1 MMDFNLI
8 LLLVGLGLLNLVAVF
23 VLLGCFAGL
32 KKELKC
38 TAIAFVLLL
47 LALLVFGNSS
57 TLLDA
62 NGSLLKSF
70 IKGIPASAVS
80 IWDCVLA
87 LVQNAVPGGAEIFA
101 EGTKSYAFL
110 YSVVGGVARGALLI
124 IGTFAMFIISMI
136 TLGIYRL
143 VTRIKACKKARL
155 RAAEGYKEPEPEV
168 EGANE
173 NVLVTQG
180 QAGEAEGTMITAN
193 KEPVVRKKSQH
204 RVWAGALAGLRA
216 IIVIFFLFAPVS
228 GITSVL
234 DSISPETEKVI
245 NEALGGNQQNTAA
258 GDTILDIAIDF
269 KDAYYDSALGKFVE
283 GSQFFFGESFS
294 TKLFDGAFKIDT
306 DYNSIKVREEAIVI
320 IEAVNKLEGNT
331 KLDALTEVQVANVLD
346 ALKDSKLIVEAM
358 PVAIEVAYYY
368 PLNYNGSIKFM
379 GTNASLK
386 DFLFA
391 SNQQAAF
398 LQLRQLDWDKNIEVL
413 LDVVAEAYRLGFLEE
428 DFNVLTMDPEVL
440 RSTLAELAKSDA
452 VNSILNIAIQVAL
465 KHEAVTNI
473 VGPLPAANLSNF
485 NWGQEY
491 ETIVGIY
498 EDFQQF
504 GVTSLQGLDAKAL
517 IEDILNDEAK
527 LETVVSLV
535 EKVTELQLVNEVAY
549 EAAIGYVSNIQLIK
563 DSGADIVAQVKKLAD
578 LDWSKDINT
587 YVEAVK
593 LALPLIEIE
602 EGLKIKADY
611 LNLDAAVLETVMDTL
626 LSTESFTEVLPI
638 ATNIALSLPAVQ
650 KMLGNQEVVINTAN
664 VNWNK
669 DFTSLVNIYRTF
681 QELDIETLEQLTK
694 DPLGLV
700 KDIFAEKGKVESVN
714 SLLAQLADLTLF
726 TEIAA
731 PVGNAAVGKIINDK
745 APKFGGL
752 LDLTALSEEEWK
764 NDFES
769 LVAIAQNVYEIC
781 GFNFKTS
788 QIDFVELSGPAGQET
803 LELLFGL
810 NLLGGN
816 QNKTD
821 LVAAALVQFKVLDQE
836 TVDELDFS
844 NVVWLSEEEYSEV
857 NVFKQLFALVARISK
872 LEGVDLAN
880 LKFDYNE
887 ILSRDDSYEL
897 IVDVLDVVVESELV
911 LELLPSVLDKY
922 VVPLVKNFEDED
934 GTLKDI
940 ITGLESEVLIAE
952 IQKLV
957 DVAKAVVEL
966 NVLEVSKSGIQAL
979 DLANTEAM
987 KTAINGIFDS
997 KLLEGYESRVV
1008 RILLKVTKLF
1018 PNLEKGIFD
1027 EVDFDREQAL
1037 LIQVIE
1043 DLEVILQD
1051 ENFLTFDENGKI
1063 KLDPLYFTKDAQL
1076 DALLSALKTLFG
1088 EYQGVTVSE
1097 GSALVEILLP
1107 QVFGKFVTPV
1117 MPKQIEGLMDIL
1129 NIENQHSRTLAED
1142 VRKVIYIAETLI
1154 DVKVQ
1159 SYLEQKDYNFAGA
1172 ADAIQTV
1179 LSTVFD
1185 LGMIQGQEAE
1195 VIAWALNYVQQ
1206 TAKLD
1211 VAEFTAKDFAGV
1223 DWDLEVE
1230 AINEL
1235 IADLIKFTN
1244 NNKISSVKSLT
1255 NFFKEKGFL
1264 KDEFFT
1270 THNYNVLFELIE
1282 DVFALQTVEQILPFG
1297 LEYALNIAKE
1307 KQIDVTF
1314 LGDNMTGELLV
1325 EDVKSI
1331 VEALKIA
1338 VYDVEILEY
1347 KKANWTGE
1355 LPAVEQLVE
1364 ILDIIMNLNVL
1375 DGKYNQ
1381 LLSFAVNKF
1390 LPANN
1395 FIKASDFSFDTQYNF
1410 LEDWAIIKEVL
1421 PVVYDLIHANNITK
1435 IEEVKAFVTEK
1446 WFANTDLVK
1455 DYNLLLAA
1463 DLLDLL
1469 SETQLVQQALV
1480 GVIKNVIKSEAL
1492 TKIGNF
1498 ASLQDLTKPE
1508 LVSDIHT
1515 LTDVVRQAID
1525 ANVLQYYE
1533 LHDLDPINYE
1543 AFAGILETVGKLNVI
1558 NKCGAKILP
1567 EVVNYV
1573 LGKNDKLNIDYEFT
1587 QADFAVIDWATET
1600 ELLGDV
1606 LVKVGALAESLNLD
1620 SLSDILLFINNKDFT
1635 NTIVVTEEN
1644 INKVIEIADIAVDS
1658 KIIQAVA
1665 VAGVDFALDFAKTK
1679 GFDVT
1684 FLKGRLTGEELIS
1697 DLNVIVEIA
1706 QNAVDFGAIE
1716 FLNTKNIE
1724 DINVDYVVEI
1734 VALLEQLNILTC
1746 AQPEWAAF
1754 VVGKVAPL
1762 LKLDINPLVSDY
1774 NYIDFAAENEL
1785 LQEVV
1790 KLAGELLDNVNIHSI
1805 EEIKAYIS
1813 NKDFL
1818 NINTYNDRVID
1829 NVQSLLLVA
1838 AESDLLGVHLV
1849 DLVEY
1854 AAKVGGNIAKLD
1866 LSFVNNVFT
1875 RSEIQAD
1882 LVTLVDIIDLVE
1894 EFGIV
1899 DLIFTG
1905 DVVINLDPAI
1915 EAVALLEELNLL
1927 NKTNDYIAELVFNMI
1942 LPKLGLNKV
1951 HVADF
1956 KAINFAAEN
1965 AVLVS
1970 ALEEVKVLC
1979 EAEGFDTVSEVIRF
1993 VKNREFLYID
2003 KYEQVYSD
2011 EAILSVERLVEI
2023 ITTSELVKLELVPL
2037 FNMAISKVP
2046 AQFDVQF
2053 LKDSVTADELA
2064 NDLNVLVDI
2073 AKLAVDF
2080 GAVEYIFTKDIA
2092 EINVNYVAEAV
2103 ALFEELNILTNNNK
2117 EIAAF
2122 AFNFVYEKLGINQN
2136 KRAAKVQAADFENI
2150 NFASENAKLQEVIAL
2165 IGEIKTDLQLN
2176 SLSDVMNFVNNKEY
2190 ANFEEFTAL
2199 TYTHAEELIGVLVDT
2214 ELAQYALPT
2223 VFDFALDKVAAKGLD
2238 FSYLSG
2244 QFTGAELAN
2253 DVKVLVSE
2261 AVRWV
2266 RNNGIITAIKNKEI
2280 QANYVD
2286 ELAITV
2292 RALKD
2297 VNIVNK
2303 EQAKLVTFITN
2314 ALYKNVFKYSES
2326 IDESYF
2332 ANVDWTAEIDAVADV
2347 LVELGDIVE
2356 TFGVKHNL
2364 LSLEGL
2370 KGFAQ
2375 IAKDT
2380 TIYDQEFVANV
2391 ADVLKAITKSDALL
2405 VEAQFGLEYG
2415 IAFAS
2420 MKGIDATAIEVTNEE
2435 LAADLVELSD
2445 VLVKVVD
2452 ANVLGFALAGEAL
2465 NQDKFAGLV
2474 EAVQAVLDL
2483 NIVQDIRTELLNF
2496 AFGKVGL
2503 VVEEDKL
2510 EAINW
2515 NEEIDVIGELLYA
2528 ANDALNTLEV
2538 YTLSD
2543 IKGINVKEYLTINY
2557 QTNDIL
2563 EAVAGLLEVAIES
2576 QLVETVLF
2584 PVSEKFLAAE
2594 NLAGLG
2600 DLHNIYANFDEVA
2613 EDVEKVIAIIE
2624 AVVDLNVCSFVVE
2637 GSDIPYA
2644 NTAAVEKILTNAF
2657 ALNYLNNDGR
2667 LNQLISKFVK
2677 INTESIDFSQINLE
2691 ADADKLVEAYK
2702 ELLPILTDDKFFAK
2716 NKEDFKKVVINL
2728 KYWAKP
2734 LFTNALKDALVN
2746 VLDTTLVEE
2755 TNGAI
2760 FLFTIPLLKKAA
2772 PDYYDA
2778 IDPESLTAEQL
2789 SEDFNEIIDLVE
2801 LILSSNVSDLLAGK
2815 FFTAEGE
2822 EIVVAVIETLL
2833 NLNLLEGK
2841 FDDIVNVTA
2850 DRFDAKRI
2858 GSYYFD
2864 KSAYNLT
2871 DVQYEQDLETII
2883 DIIGVAFDVL
2893 EDECLTTL
2901 KEVKGFFSNKR
2912 NVKGLLADQSQ
2923 FAKLEEIAQLV
2934 LDLTIVKYNALP
2946 VYTEALQPVVAKV
2959 IGAEL
2964 ADLAAVYDS
2973 SEELV
2978 AELEVILEA
2987 ASLVEDFGAFE
2998 IIEGAEINYDQAAL
3012 VKEILNKVASLEYL
3026 EANKQNLLEFVDS
3039 KVSQDLSQIDLT
3051 SMDLQNDF
3059 AILGEIY
3066 EQLIPVLVS
3075 KYNPFTTLNSIK
3087 KPELVKSDLYALI
3100 YDYQT
3105 IYPSVVVLASDI
3117 SIAPQ
3122 LVKFAVSKAKL
3133 SGKVAEYVD
3142 VLAIADMSDAE
3153 IREDLVVFADILTH
3167 AINLDVLAKVL
3178 YKEDIAITDN
3188 TTISALAA
3196 SAFELNMVDNN
3207 FVELLE
3213 KVLTEIVKIDLTNVD
3228 LAAID
3233 AEAEQALVVELV
3245 NKLVVVLNAVGVD
3258 TLSEVKPY
3266 ISETLTAVKA
3276 DVSEAKELLKEKSY
3290 RKAVKALVETFI
3302 SEGSQV
3308 GAELCLEVFDQL
3320 CESQLLVKLALPV
3333 YEQKVAGKL
3342 GAELADLGYYSEAH
3356 FEADLVVINNIVHNV
3371 YNSKLYEA
3379 LTIKELPGE
3388 ECVPYLEEI
3397 IADVCQLYIVD
3408 VQVEKLDIVLEKVF
3422 GDHID
3427 LNAINFSIIDLRE
3440 DAEEFAALAQYGYTL
3455 LVEILNNGL
3464 NRNLVFNTVAY
3475 NAVVNAYEGAIE
3487 TTLVQAIAPQVI
3499 KATASLAAE
3508 KLGGTVASVINA
3520 LDIEGIY
3527 DTRLLQD
3534 LPVYAE
3540 ILRGLEEV
3548 DAYSY
3553 LLNKEDIAITNADAI
3568 AKLAE
3573 NAFSLVIVDHNFE
3586 ELLTKVLERILGVD
3600 LSAVNMN
3607 AIDYEAEQAIL
3618 VELVRNGV
3626 VAAND
3631 LGVDQLSEVKPYLR
3645 NTLSAVKADVKEAI
3659 ELIKAKQIKPAV
3671 KALVNT
3677 AMDEIRKLN
3686 GQVCLNIV
3694 DLVAESELV
3703 AKLILPV
3710 YEQKVYT
3717 RLDGILAVIGDV
3729 SNYNETLLVE
3739 DLDLL
3744 AEIAHD
3750 MYDSKLY
3757 KAISVR
3763 ELPGEEAIPYLENIL
3778 RNAASLNIVDVKKA
3792 DVLVVAQAVLDKV
3805 GLTSYIRKL
3814 DADFDLAK
3822 YDASSINFKA
3832 DADIY
3837 ASMAQYLYVAAEGLL
3852 ESGFNASFF
3861 GNTEAINA
3869 LVEVYTISI
3878 DTTLVRT
3885 FASKALNAVSK
3896 LAAKFKSTVNE
3907 NDVEVL
3913 YNISDFLFGA
3923 IELGVFSNNGID
3935 FTDAATIQMMKECVF
3950 DSVTLPGKVQSL
3962 INKVCNRAYAYGVV
3976 PFDWNQVSLTHE
3988 AKVYYNLAKQ
3998 AVRFVKANA
4007 ASIKA
4012 LDLSILA
4019 DAKVQA
4025 DLTAMANKASES
4037 SIVQQLFFPFVE
4049 GTFKALTLSYT
4060 DGEMTYD
4067 ATINDVLTY
4076 SLPNFWKVI
4085 NAVYDLTGFKVS
4097 GISLA
4102 NILANLDAVS
4112 EIVEVFGTD
4121 IMLKDNAAKIL
4132 ATAIGVLTS
4141 HDLTAEQIAK
4151 LEAIDFTNEVQYSN
4165 KFFEI
4170 LADTYA
4176 AHPFTIGVDM
4186 FKDKD
4191 VILGVADALEAIL
4204 PSETVKVLARTG
4216 LEIVNNRLA
4225 SKLLPEASAL
4235 AASRLD
4241 DATFTD
4247 EQVIADLYILVDV
4260 LRNAANSGILENRT
4274 DFAQWNFAAIKAIV
4288 NDLFDTNL
4296 ANGYEAEFSEA
4307 CIVRVP
4313 VISGYYDSS
4322 MVIADWE
4329 AEIITILN
4337 AIESLVNDG
4346 VTDMNNLSVDNLSGA
4361 TVEYICDSVILSDIL
4376 VDTVNDKL
4384 EALGVADYYV
4394 ATQAKLNAVVD
4405 WDAEL
4410 AAIKDLNNLLD
4421 SLNNGTY
4428 VLADVVAK
4436 YENIK
4441 ANTVLVNEVL
4451 TSSAEYMVPK
4461 MPVVKDYYNSSMV
4474 IADWAVELDAIVNA
4488 IKKLDSMGLDAMSDP
4503 IENLTGEAVLIALSS
4518 EILKAAFV
4526 EEFNANLVSL
4536 GLGTYYTV
4544 TETEVEAIQTAE
4556 QWDKEL
4562 DTIQSLQALL
4572 EKINN
4577 ATVTPAD
4584 LFAVKA
4590 EAEQTQIAKDIFESV
4605 LAANGIVI

>member
-62 NGSLLKSF
+62 NGSLLKGI

-80 IWDCVLA
+80 VWDCVLA

-124 IGTFAMFIISMI
+124 IGTFGMFIISMI
-136 TLGIYRL
+136 GIGIYRL
-143 VTRIKACKKARL
+143 VTRIMASKKARL
-155 RAAEGYKEPEPEV
+155 RAAEGYTEPEPEV

-173 NVLVTQG
+173 NVLVAQG
-180 QAGEAEGTMITAN
+180 EAGEPEGTMITAN
-193 KEPVVRKKSQH
+193 KEPVVKKKSQH

-245 NEALGGNQQNTAA
+245 NEALSGNQQSTAA
-258 GDTILDIAIDF
+258 GDTVLDIAIDF

-294 TKLFDGAFKIDT
+294 TKLFDSAFTIDAE
-306 DYNSIKVREEAIVI
+306 YNSIKVREEAIVI
-320 IEAVNKLEGNT
+320 IEAVNALEGNT
-331 KLDALTEVQVANVLD
+331 KLDALTEAQFANALD

-368 PLNYNGSIKFM
+368 PINQNGSIKLM

-413 LDVVAEAYRLGFLEE
+413 LDTVAEAYKLGFLEE

-440 RSTLAELAKSDA
+440 RDTLAELAKSDA

-465 KHEAVTNI
+465 NHEAVTNI
-473 VGPLPAANLSNF
+473 VGPLPHANLSNF
-485 NWGQEY
+485 DWGQEY

-504 GVTSLQGLDAKAL
+504 GITSFEGLNAKAL

-527 LETVVSLV
+527 LNTVVSLV

-549 EAAIGYVSNIQLIK
+549 EAAIGYVSNIKLIK
-563 DSGADIVAQVKKLAD
+563 DSGADMVAAVKKLAD
-578 LDWSKDINT
+578 LDWSKDINL

-593 LALPLIEIE
+593 LALPLIKIE
-602 EGLKIKADY
+602 EGLNIKVDY
-611 LNLDAAVLETVMDTL
+611 LNLDAAVLETVVDTL
-626 LSTESFTEVLPI
+626 LSTDSFTEVLPI

-650 KMLGNQEVVINTAN
+650 KVLGNQEVVINTAN

-681 QELDIETLEQLTK
+681 QDLDIKTLEQLTK
-694 DPLGLV
+694 DPLGLA
-700 KDIFAEKGKVESVN
+700 KDIFAEKAKVETVN

-726 TEIAA
+726 TEIGA
-731 PVGNAAVGKIINDK
+731 PVGNAVVGKIINDK
-745 APKFGGL
+745 VPNFNGL
-752 LDLTALSEEEWK
+752 LDLTALSKEEWK

-769 LVAIAQNVYEIC
+769 LIAVAQNVYEIC
-781 GFNFKTS
+781 EFNFKPS

-803 LELLFGL
+803 LELVFGL
-810 NLLGGN
+810 NLLGDN
-816 QNKTD
+816 NNKTD
-821 LVAAALVQFKVLDQE
+821 LVAAALVQFKVLDE
-836 TVDELDFS
+836 KVVDELDFS
-844 NVVWLSEEEYSEV
+844 NVVWVSDEGYSEV

-872 LEGVDLAN
+872 LEGVDLGN

-897 IVDVLDVVVESELV
+897 IVDVLDVLVESELV

-922 VVPLVKNFEDED
+922 VVPLVKDFEDED

-966 NVLEVSKSGIQAL
+966 NVLDVSKSGIQAL
-979 DLANTEAM
+979 DFANTEAM
-987 KTAINGIFDS
+987 KTIINGIFDS
-997 KLLEGYESRVV
+997 KLLEGYEARVV

-1018 PNLEKGIFD
+1018 PNLEKGIFA

-1051 ENFLTFDENGKI
+1051 EEFLTFDENGKI

-1088 EYQGVTVSE
+1088 EYQGVTISE

-1107 QVFGKFVTPV
+1107 QAFGKFVTPV
-1117 MPKQIEGLMDIL
+1117 IPEGFKGLMEIL
-1129 NIENQHSRTLAED
+1129 NIENQHPRTLAED
-1142 VRKVIYIAETLI
+1142 VRKVVYIAETLI

-1172 ADAIQTV
+1172 AEAIQTV

-1185 LGMIQGQEAE
+1185 LGMMQGQEAE

-1211 VAEFTAKDFAGV
+1211 VAEFTAKDFANV

-1255 NFFKEKGFL
+1255 NFIKEKGFL
-1264 KDEFFT
+1264 KDEFFS

-1297 LEYALNIAKE
+1297 LEYALNLAKE
-1307 KQIDVTF
+1307 KEIDVTF

-1338 VYDVEILEY
+1338 VYDVDIIEY
-1347 KKANWTGE
+1347 KKTNWNGE
-1355 LPAVEQLVE
+1355 LPAVEYVVE
-1364 ILDIIMNLNVL
+1364 ILDIIMNLNLL

-1395 FIKASDFSFDTQYNF
+1395 FIKASDFSFDTQYIF

-1435 IEEVKAFVTEK
+1435 IEEVKAFITEK
-1446 WFANTDLVK
+1446 WYANTDLVK

-1480 GVIKNVIKSEAL
+1480 GVIKNAIKSEAL

-1515 LTDVVRQAID
+1515 LTSVVRQAVN

-1533 LHDLDPINYE
+1533 LHDLEPINYE
-1543 AFAGILETVGKLNVI
+1543 AFAGILETVGTLNVL
-1558 NKCGAKILP
+1558 NKCGSKILP

-1573 LGKNDKLNIDYEFT
+1573 LGKNDKLNINYKFT
-1587 QADFAVIDWATET
+1587 QADFAVIDWTTET
-1600 ELLGDV
+1600 ELLGEV
-1606 LVKVGALAESLNLD
+1606 LVKTGALAESLNLD
-1620 SLSDILLFINNKDFT
+1620 SLSDILLFINNKDYT

-1644 INKVIEIADIAVDS
+1644 INKVLEIVDVAVDS

-1665 VAGVDFALDFAKTK
+1665 VAGADFALDFAKTK

-1684 FLKGRLTGEELIS
+1684 FLKGKLTGEQLVS
-1697 DLNVIVEIA
+1697 DLNVIVQIA

-1716 FLNTKNIE
+1716 YLTTKNIE

-1762 LKLDINPLVSDY
+1762 LKLDINPLVADY
-1774 NYIDFAAENEL
+1774 NYIDYAAENEL

-1790 KLAGELLDNVNIHSI
+1790 RLAGELLDNVNIHSV

-1838 AESDLLGVHLV
+1838 SESDLLGVHLV

-1854 AAKVGGNIAKLD
+1854 AANLGGKAAKLD

-1875 RSEIQAD
+1875 RTEIQAD
-1882 LVTLVDIIDLVE
+1882 LVTLVELIDHLE

-1905 DVVINLDPAI
+1905 DVELNFDPVI

-1942 LPKLGLNKV
+1942 LPKLNLEKV
-1951 HVADF
+1951 HVDDF
-1956 KAINFAAEN
+1956 KDINFATEN
-1965 AVLVS
+1965 ATLVS
-1970 ALEEVKVLC
+1970 ALEEIKVLC
-1979 EAEGFDTVSEVIRF
+1979 EVEGFDTVSDVIRF
-1993 VKNREFLYID
+1993 VKNRAFLYID
-2003 KYEQVYSD
+2003 KYEQVYSN

-2023 ITTSELVKLELVPL
+2023 ISTSELVKLELVPL

-2064 NDLNVLVDI
+2064 SDLNVLVDI
-2073 AKLAVDF
+2073 AKLAIDF
-2080 GAVEYIFTKDIA
+2080 GALEYIFTKDIA
-2092 EINVNYVAEAV
+2092 EVNVNPAVEAV
-2103 ALFEELNILTNNNK
+2103 ALLEELNILTNNNK
-2117 EIAAF
+2117 EITAF
-2122 AFNFVYEKLGINQN
+2122 AFNFVYDKLGINQN
-2136 KRAAKVQAADFENI
+2136 KRAAKVQAAEFENI
-2150 NFASENAKLQEVIAL
+2150 NFANENAALQEAIAL
-2165 IGEIKTDLQLN
+2165 IREIKTDLQLN
-2176 SLSDVMNFVNNKEY
+2176 SLSDIMSFVNNKEY
-2190 ANFEEFTAL
+2190 VNFEEFSAL

-2238 FSYLSG
+2238 FTYLSG

-2266 RNNGIITAIKNKEI
+2266 RNNGIVAAIKNKEI

-2286 ELAITV
+2286 ELALTV

-2303 EQAKLVTFITN
+2303 EQAKLVSFITN
-2314 ALYKNVFKYSES
+2314 TLYKNVFKYTES

-2332 ANVDWTAEIDAVADV
+2332 ANVDWTGEIDAVADV

-2380 TIYDQEFVANV
+2380 TIYDQELVANV
-2391 ADVLKAITKSDALL
+2391 ADVLEAITKSEALL
-2405 VEAQFGLEYG
+2405 VEAQFGIEYG

-2420 MKGIDATAIEVTNEE
+2420 MKGIDATAIEVTDEE
-2435 LAADLVELSD
+2435 IAEDLVTLSD

-2465 NQDKFAGLV
+2465 NQDKFDGLV
-2474 EAVQAVLDL
+2474 EAVKDVLDL
-2483 NIVQDIRTELLNF
+2483 NIVQDIRTELLDF

-2510 EAINW
+2510 DAINW
-2515 NEEIDVIGELLYA
+2515 TEEIEVIGDLLYA
-2528 ANDALNTLEV
+2528 ANDALNALEV
-2538 YTLSD
+2538 YTLAD
-2543 IKGINVKEYLTINY
+2543 IKGINVKEYLTVNY
-2557 QTNDIL
+2557 NTNDIL
-2563 EAVAGLLEVAIES
+2563 ESVAGLLEVAVES

-2584 PVSEKFLAAE
+2584 PVSEKFLASDK
-2594 NLAGLG
+2594 LAGLA

-2613 EDVEKVIAIIE
+2613 YDVEKVIAIIE
-2624 AVVDLNVCSFVVE
+2624 AVIDLNVCSFVVE
-2637 GSDIPYA
+2637 GSDIPYE
-2644 NTAAVEKILTNAF
+2644 NTAAVEKILTNAL

-2667 LNQLISKFVK
+2667 LNELVTKFVK
-2677 INTESIDFSQINLE
+2677 INTDSIDFSQIDLE

-2702 ELLPILTDDKFFAK
+2702 DLLPILTDEKFFVK
-2716 NKEDFKKVVINL
+2716 NKEDLKKVVINL
-2728 KYWAKP
+2728 KYWSKP

-2755 TNGAI
+2755 SNGAI
-2760 FLFTIPLLKKAA
+2760 FLFAIPLLKKAA
-2772 PDYYDA
+2772 PDYYEA

-2789 SEDFNEIIDLVE
+2789 SEDFNELVDLVE

-2815 FFTAEGE
+2815 VFTAEGE
-2822 EIVVAVIETLL
+2822 EIVVAAIETLL

-2850 DRFDAKRI
+2850 DRFDTKRV

-2864 KSAYNLT
+2864 KEAYNLT

-2978 AELEVILEA
+2978 AELEVILEV
-2987 ASLVEDFGAFE
+2987 ASLVEDFGTFE

-3026 EANKQNLLEFVDS
+3026 EANKQNLLEFVDT
-3039 KVSQDLSQIDLT
+3039 KVSQDLSQFDLT
-3051 SMDLQNDF
+3051 SMDVQNDF

-3075 KYNPFTTLNSIK
+3075 KYNSFTTLASFK

-3153 IREDLVVFADILTH
+3153 IREDLVVVADILTH

-3178 YKEDIAITDN
+3178 YKEDIAVTDN

-3213 KVLTEIVKIDLTNVD
+3213 KVLTEIVKIDLTNVN
-3228 LAAID
+3228 LGAID
-3233 AEAEQALVVELV
+3233 AEAEQALIVELV
-3245 NKLVVVLNAVGVD
+3245 ADLVVVLNELGIEK
-3258 TLSEVKPY
+3258 LSQVKPY
-3266 ISETLTAVKA
+3266 VTETV
-3276 DVSEAKELLKEKSY
+3276 
-3290 RKAVKALVETFI
+3290 ALVKEDVQQAKDFMNNKDYANALVALLETI
-3302 SEGSQV
+3302 N
-3308 GAELCLEVFDQL
+3308 AENVKVPGDIKLAVFDHI
-3320 CESQLLVKLALPV
+3320 CDSQLVVKLA
-3333 YEQKVAGKL
+3333 
-3342 GAELADLGYYSEAH
+3342 
-3356 FEADLVVINNIVHNV
+3356 I
-3371 YNSKLYEA
+3371 
-3379 LTIKELPGE
+3379 
-3388 ECVPYLEEI
+3388 
-3397 IADVCQLYIVD
+3397 
-3408 VQVEKLDIVLEKVF
+3408 
-3422 GDHID
+3422 
-3427 LNAINFSIIDLRE
+3427 
-3440 DAEEFAALAQYGYTL
+3440 
-3455 LVEILNNGL
+3455 
-3464 NRNLVFNTVAY
+3464 
-3475 NAVVNAYEGAIE
+3475 
-3487 TTLVQAIAPQVI
+3487 
-3499 KATASLAAE
+3499 
-3508 KLGGTVASVINA
+3508 
-3520 LDIEGIY
+3520 
-3527 DTRLLQD
+3527 
-3534 LPVYAE
+3534 
-3540 ILRGLEEV
+3540 
-3548 DAYSY
+3548 
-3553 LLNKEDIAITNADAI
+3553 
-3568 AKLAE
+3568 
-3573 NAFSLVIVDHNFE
+3573 
-3586 ELLTKVLERILGVD
+3586 
-3600 LSAVNMN
+3600 
-3607 AIDYEAEQAIL
+3607 
-3618 VELVRNGV
+3618 
-3626 VAAND
+3626 
-3631 LGVDQLSEVKPYLR
+3631 
-3645 NTLSAVKADVKEAI
+3645 
-3659 ELIKAKQIKPAV
+3659 
-3671 KALVNT
+3671 
-3677 AMDEIRKLN
+3677 
-3686 GQVCLNIV
+3686 
-3694 DLVAESELV
+3694 
-3703 AKLILPV
+3703 PV
-3710 YEQKVYT
+3710 YEQKVYSH
-3717 RLDGILAVIGDV
+3717 LDGVLAILGDL
-3729 SNYNETLLVE
+3729 SNYNE
-3739 DLDLL
+3739 DLL
-3744 AEIAHD
+3744 AEDLGLFNAIVHD
-3750 MYDSKLY
+3750 SYESTLDQV
-3757 KAISVR
+3757 AATGQ
-3763 ELPGEEAIPYLENIL
+3763 LPDEACIPYLENIL
-3778 RNAASLNIVDVKKA
+3778 RNVAKLNLIDVKVA
-3792 DVLVVAQAVLDKV
+3792 DVLEVAQVILDQT
-3805 GLTSYIRKL
+3805 GLASSL
-3814 DADFDLAK
+3814 AQFCPEFDLANI
-3822 YDASSINFKA
+3822 DASSISFKA
-3832 DADIY
+3832 DAEIY
-3837 ASMAQYLYVAAEGLL
+3837 ASMAQYIYTALDGLYEAKFDAP
-3852 ESGFNASFF
+3852 FF
-3861 GNTEAINA
+3861 GNTAAVNA
-3869 LVEVYTISI
+3869 LVEIYTISL
-3878 DTTLVRT
+3878 DTTLVNVIAPEVHKIVT
-3885 FASKALNAVSK
+3885 K
-3896 LAAKFKSTVNE
+3896 LGSQLGMPVNE
-3907 NDVEVL
+3907 NVREVL
-3913 YNISDFLFGA
+3913 ENVADFLFGA
-3923 IELGVFSNNGID
+3923 IELGVFSNDGID
-3935 FTDAATIQMMKECVF
+3935 LTDAATIEMMKQSVF
-3950 DSVTLPGKVQSL
+3950 NTVELPDVIEEL
-3962 INKVCNRAYAYGVV
+3962 VNKVCRRTYAYGVV
-3976 PFDWNQVSLTHE
+3976 PFDWNKVSVAHELQVYM
-3988 AKVYYNLAKQ
+3988 ALANQIMSFAQNNGQ
-3998 AVRFVKANA
+3998 ALAT
-4007 ASIKA
+4007 
-4012 LDLSILA
+4012 DLSILTNPS
-4019 DAKVQA
+4019 VQA
-4025 DLTAMANKASES
+4025 DLTQMAYKVAES
-4037 SIVQQLFFPFVE
+4037 SFVQQLFFPFVE

-4067 ATINDVLTY
+4067 ATLDDVLAY
-4076 SLPNFWKVI
+4076 SLPNFFRVV
-4085 NAVYDLTGFKVS
+4085 NAAYELTGFNPAAITVD
-4097 GISLA
+4097 
-4102 NILANLDAVS
+4102 NILANLDAVA

-4121 IMLKDNAAKIL
+4121 IMLKDNVAKIII
-4132 ATAIGVLTS
+4132 TALGALTTY
-4141 HDLTAEQIAK
+4141 DLTAEQAAK
-4151 LEAIDFTNEVQYSN
+4151 LQAIDFANEVQYSN

-4176 AHPFTIGVDM
+4176 AHPFTLGVDM
-4186 FKDKD
+4186 LKDKD

-4204 PSETVKVLARTG
+4204 PSETVKVLARTA
-4216 LEIVNNRLA
+4216 LDIVNEKIA
-4225 SKLLPEASAL
+4225 SSILPEASSL

-4247 EQVIADLYILVDV
+4247 ELIVADLYILVDV
-4260 LRNAANSGILENRT
+4260 LRNAANSGILENTT
-4274 DFAQWNFAAIKAIV
+4274 DFASWNFAAIKAIV
-4288 NDLFDTNL
+4288 ADLFATNL
-4296 ANGYEAEFSEA
+4296 ANGYEEEFSKA
-4307 CIVRVP
+4307 CIVKVP
-4313 VISGYYDSS
+4313 VVNGYYDPS

-4329 AEIITILN
+4329 VEIITILN

-4361 TVEYICDSVILSDIL
+4361 TVQYICDSVILSDIL
-4376 VDTVNDKL
+4376 VDTVNEKL
-4384 EALGVADYYV
+4384 EALGVAEYYV
-4394 ATQAKLNAVVD
+4394 ATLAKLEAVAD

-4421 SLNNGTY
+4421 SLNDGTY

-4441 ANTVLVNEVL
+4441 ANTVLVNDVL

-4461 MPVVKDYYNSSMV
+4461 MPIVKDYYESTMV
-4474 IADWAVELDAIVNA
+4474 IADWSVELDAIVNA
-4488 IKKLDSMGLDAMSDP
+4488 IKTLDSMGLDVMESP
-4503 IENLTGEAVLIALSS
+4503 IENLTGDAVLAAVSS

-4556 QWDKEL
+4556 QWNKEL
-4562 DTIQSLQALL
+4562 DTIQSLEALV

-4584 LFAVKA
+4584 LLAVKA
-4590 EAEQTQIAKDIFESV
+4590 EAEQTVIAKDIFESV

>member
-8 LLLVGLGLLNLVAVF
+8 LLLVGSGLLNLVAVF

-70 IKGIPASAVS
+70 IKGIPDSAVS
-80 IWDCVLA
+80 IWDCVLV

-173 NVLVTQG
+173 NVLVAQG

-368 PLNYNGSIKFM
+368 PLNQNGSIKFM
-379 GTNASLK
+379 GTNESLK

-413 LDVVAEAYRLGFLEE
+413 LDVVAEAYKLGFLEE

-491 ETIVGIY
+491 ETIVSIY

-504 GVTSLQGLDAKAL
+504 GITSLEGLDAKAL

-650 KMLGNQEVVINTAN
+650 KILGNQEVVINTAN

-781 GFNFKTS
+781 GFNFKPS

-844 NVVWLSEEEYSEV
+844 NVVWLSEDEYSEV

-872 LEGVDLAN
+872 LEGVDLGN

-979 DLANTEAM
+979 DLANTDAM

-997 KLLEGYESRVV
+997 KLLEGYEARVV

-1018 PNLEKGIFD
+1018 PNLEKGIFA

-1088 EYQGVTVSE
+1088 EYQGVTLSE

-1107 QVFGKFVTPV
+1107 QAFEKFVTPV
-1117 MPKQIEGLMDIL
+1117 IPEGFKGLMEIL
-1129 NIENQHSRTLAED
+1129 NIENQHPRTLAED
-1142 VRKVIYIAETLI
+1142 VRKVVYIAETLI

-1172 ADAIQTV
+1172 AEAIQTV
-1179 LSTVFD
+1179 ISTVFD
-1185 LGMIQGQEAE
+1185 LGMIKGQEGK

-1255 NFFKEKGFL
+1255 NFIKEKGFL

-1355 LPAVEQLVE
+1355 LPAVEQVVE

-1421 PVVYDLIHANNITK
+1421 PVVYDLVHANNLTK

-1455 DYNLLLAA
+1455 DYNLLYAA

-1480 GVIKNVIKSEAL
+1480 GVIKNAVKSEAL

-1558 NKCGAKILP
+1558 NKCGAKVLP

-1600 ELLGDV
+1600 ELLGEV
-1606 LVKVGALAESLNLD
+1606 LVKAGALAESLNLD
-1620 SLSDILLFINNKDFT
+1620 SLSDILLFINNKDFL
-1635 NTIVVTEEN
+1635 NEIVVTEEN
-1644 INKVIEIADIAVDS
+1644 VNKVLEIVDIAVDS

-1697 DLNVIVEIA
+1697 DLNVIVQIA

-1762 LKLDINPLVSDY
+1762 LKLDVNPLVSDY
-1774 NYIDFAAENEL
+1774 NYIDYAAENEL

-1838 AESDLLGVHLV
+1838 AESNLLGVHLV

-1875 RSEIQAD
+1875 RTEIQED
-1882 LVTLVDIIDLVE
+1882 LVKLVEIIDAVE
-1894 EFGIV
+1894 AFGVV

-1905 DVVINLDPAI
+1905 DVEINLDPVI
-1915 EAVALLEELNLL
+1915 EIVASLEELNLL

-1942 LPKLGLNKV
+1942 LPKLGLAKV
-1951 HVADF
+1951 HVDDF
-1956 KAINFAAEN
+1956 KAINFAEEN
-1965 AVLVS
+1965 ALLIDV
-1970 ALEEVKVLC
+1970 LEEVKVLL
-1979 EAEGFDTVSEVIRF
+1979 EVEGLVNVSDVLTF
-1993 VKNREFLYID
+1993 VKNKDFFNKD
-2003 KYEQVYSD
+2003 TYEQVYSAEALD
-2011 EAILSVERLVEI
+2011 SIERIVDIVVTSELVKLELVPLFEMAISKVPSQFDVQFLKDGVTTDDLVHDIPALVDIAKLAVDAGALEYVFTKDLALDNVDALIEAVALFENVNILTKHNKELAEFVFNMILPKLGLAKVSASDFDSINFAAENEALVDVLEQVKVLLEVEELDTLSEVLGFVKYKKFLYADTYEKVYSQEAIEAVEAIVEVAI
-2023 ITTSELVKLELVPL
+2023 TSELVKLELVPL

-2046 AQFDVQF
+2046 SQFDVQF

-2064 NDLNVLVDI
+2064 SDLNVLVDI
-2073 AKLAVDF
+2073 VKLAVDA
-2080 GAVEYIFTKDIA
+2080 GALEYFFTKDIA
-2092 EINVNYVAEAV
+2092 EINVNPVIEAV
-2103 ALFEELNILTNNNK
+2103 ALLEELNILTNNNK
-2117 EIAAF
+2117 ELAAF
-2122 AFNFVYEKLGINQN
+2122 VFNFAYGKLGINQN
-2136 KRAAKVQAADFENI
+2136 KRAASVQASEFENI
-2150 NFASENAKLQEVIAL
+2150 NFASENAKLQEAIAL

-2266 RNNGIITAIKNKEI
+2266 RNNDVISAIKNKEI

-2332 ANVDWTAEIDAVADV
+2332 ANVDWANEFDAVADV

-2391 ADVLKAITKSDALL
+2391 ADVLKAMTKSDALL
-2405 VEAQFGLEYG
+2405 AEAQFGVEYA

-2420 MKGIDATAIEVTNEE
+2420 MKGIDVTAIDVTNDE
-2435 LAADLVELSD
+2435 LAADLVVLSD

-2452 ANVLGFALAGEAL
+2452 ANVLGFAIAGEAL
-2465 NQDKFAGLV
+2465 NQDNFAGLV

-2515 NEEIDVIGELLYA
+2515 NEEIDVIGDLLYA
-2528 ANDALNTLEV
+2528 VNDALNTLEV
-2538 YTLSD
+2538 YTLAD

-2557 QTNDIL
+2557 QTNEIL
-2563 EAVAGLLEVAIES
+2563 ESVAGLLEVAIES
-2576 QLVETVLF
+2576 QLVEAVLF
-2584 PVSEKFLAAE
+2584 PASEKFLAAE
-2594 NLAGLG
+2594 NLAGLA

-2637 GSDIPYA
+2637 GSDIPYENA
-2644 NTAAVEKILTNAF
+2644 AAVEKILTNAF

-2667 LNQLISKFVK
+2667 LNEIISKFVK
-2677 INTESIDFSQINLE
+2677 INTESIDFSQIDLE

-2716 NKEDFKKVVINL
+2716 NKEEFKQVVINL

-2746 VLDTTLVEE
+2746 VLDTTLVQE

-2789 SEDFNEIIDLVE
+2789 SEDFNSLVDLVE
-2801 LILSSNVSDLLAGK
+2801 LFLSSNVSDLLAGK
-2815 FFTAEGE
+2815 VFTAEGE
-2822 EIVVAVIETLL
+2822 EIVVSALETII
-2833 NLNLLEGK
+2833 NLNLLEDK
-2841 FDDIVNVTA
+2841 FDEIANVTA

-2864 KSAYNLT
+2864 KAAYNLT
-2871 DVQYEQDLETII
+2871 DILYKQDLETII
-2883 DIIGVAFDVL
+2883 DIIAIAFDVL

-2901 KEVKGFFSNKR
+2901 DEAKGFFKNKA
-2912 NVKGLLADQSQ
+2912 NIKGLLADQSQ

-2946 VYTEALQPVVAKV
+2946 VYTEALQSVVAKV

-2998 IIEGAEINYDQAAL
+2998 IIDGAEINYDQAAL

-3026 EANKQNLLEFVDS
+3026 EANKQNLLEFVDN
-3039 KVSQDLSQIDLT
+3039 KVPQDLSQIDLT

-3075 KYNPFTTLNSIK
+3075 KYNPFTTLDSIK

-3122 LVKFAVSKAKL
+3122 LVKFAVSQAKL

-3153 IREDLVVFADILTH
+3153 IREDLVVVADILTH

-3178 YKEDIAITDN
+3178 YKEDLAITDN

-3228 LAAID
+3228 LGAID
-3233 AEAEQALVVELV
+3233 AEAEQALIVDLV
-3245 NKLVVVLNAVGVD
+3245 ADLVVVLNELGVEK
-3258 TLSEVKPY
+3258 LSQVKPY
-3266 ISETLTAVKA
+3266 VTDTVALVKE
-3276 DVSEAKELLKEKSY
+3276 DVQEAKDFMNNKDY
-3290 RKAVKALVETFI
+3290 AHALVALLETI
-3302 SEGSQV
+3302 K
-3308 GAELCLEVFDQL
+3308 AEDGKVSKDAKLAVFDHI

-3333 YEQKVAGKL
+3333 YEQKV
-3342 GAELADLGYYSEAH
+3342 YSH
-3356 FEADLVVINNIVHNV
+3356 
-3371 YNSKLYEA
+3371 
-3379 LTIKELPGE
+3379 
-3388 ECVPYLEEI
+3388 
-3397 IADVCQLYIVD
+3397 
-3408 VQVEKLDIVLEKVF
+3408 LD
-3422 GDHID
+3422 
-3427 LNAINFSIIDLRE
+3427 
-3440 DAEEFAALAQYGYTL
+3440 
-3455 LVEILNNGL
+3455 
-3464 NRNLVFNTVAY
+3464 
-3475 NAVVNAYEGAIE
+3475 
-3487 TTLVQAIAPQVI
+3487 
-3499 KATASLAAE
+3499 
-3508 KLGGTVASVINA
+3508 
-3520 LDIEGIY
+3520 
-3527 DTRLLQD
+3527 
-3534 LPVYAE
+3534 
-3540 ILRGLEEV
+3540 
-3548 DAYSY
+3548 
-3553 LLNKEDIAITNADAI
+3553 
-3568 AKLAE
+3568 
-3573 NAFSLVIVDHNFE
+3573 
-3586 ELLTKVLERILGVD
+3586 
-3600 LSAVNMN
+3600 
-3607 AIDYEAEQAIL
+3607 
-3618 VELVRNGV
+3618 GV
-3626 VAAND
+3626 VAILGD
-3631 LGVDQLSEVKPYLR
+3631 L
-3645 NTLSAVKADVKEAI
+3645 
-3659 ELIKAKQIKPAV
+3659 
-3671 KALVNT
+3671 
-3677 AMDEIRKLN
+3677 
-3686 GQVCLNIV
+3686 
-3694 DLVAESELV
+3694 
-3703 AKLILPV
+3703 
-3710 YEQKVYT
+3710 
-3717 RLDGILAVIGDV
+3717 
-3729 SNYNETLLVE
+3729 SNYNEA
-3739 DLDLL
+3739 LL
-3744 AEIAHD
+3744 AEDLGLFNAIVHD
-3750 MYDSKLY
+3750 MSESSLDQVAATGQLPDDSC
-3757 KAISVR
+3757 
-3763 ELPGEEAIPYLENIL
+3763 IPYLENIL
-3778 RNAASLNIVDVKKA
+3778 RNVAKLNLVDVKVA
-3792 DVLVVAQAVLDKV
+3792 DVLEVAQVILDQT
-3805 GLTSYIRKL
+3805 GLTANL
-3814 DADFDLAK
+3814 AQLCPEFDLANIN
-3822 YDASSINFKA
+3822 ASSISFKA
-3832 DADIY
+3832 DAEIY
-3837 ASMAQYLYVAAEGLL
+3837 ASMAQYLYVALDGLY
-3852 ESGFNASFF
+3852 EAKFDAPFF
-3861 GNTEAINA
+3861 GNTAAVSA
-3869 LVEVYTISI
+3869 LVEIYTISL
-3878 DTTLVRT
+3878 DTTLVNVIAPEVHKIVT
-3885 FASKALNAVSK
+3885 AFGSQLGMP
-3896 LAAKFKSTVNE
+3896 VNE
-3907 NDVEVL
+3907 NVREVL
-3913 YNISDFLFGA
+3913 ENVADFLFGA
-3923 IELGVFSNNGID
+3923 IELGVFSNDGID
-3935 FTDAATIQMMKECVF
+3935 LTDAATIEIMKQSVF
-3950 DSVTLPGKVQSL
+3950 NTVKLPAV
-3962 INKVCNRAYAYGVV
+3962 IEEVVNKVCRRAYAYDVV
-3976 PFDWNQVSLTHE
+3976 PFDWNQVSIAHE
-3988 AKVYYNLAKQ
+3988 LQVYMALANQ
-3998 AVRFVKANA
+3998 VMNFVQNNGQVLAT
-4007 ASIKA
+4007 
-4012 LDLSILA
+4012 DLSILTNPS
-4019 DAKVQA
+4019 VQA
-4025 DLTAMANKASES
+4025 DLTQMAYKVSKS
-4037 SIVQQLFFPFVE
+4037 SFVQQLFFPFVE

-4060 DGEMTYD
+4060 DGEMTYN
-4067 ATINDVLTY
+4067 ATLDDVLAY
-4076 SLPNFWKVI
+4076 SLPNFFRVV
-4085 NAVYDLTGFKVS
+4085 NAAYELTEFNPAAITVE
-4097 GISLA
+4097 
-4102 NILANLDAVS
+4102 NILANLDAVA
-4112 EIVEVFGTD
+4112 EIVEVFSTD
-4121 IMLKDNAAKIL
+4121 IMLKDNVAKIL
-4132 ATAIGVLTS
+4132 TTVLGALTTY
-4141 HDLTAEQIAK
+4141 DLTAEQAAK
-4151 LEAIDFTNEVQYSN
+4151 LQAIDFANEVQYSN
-4165 KFFEI
+4165 QFFEI

-4176 AHPFTIGVDM
+4176 AHPFTLGVDM
-4186 FKDKD
+4186 LKDKE
-4191 VILGVADALEAIL
+4191 VILGVADALEAVL
-4204 PSETVKVLARTG
+4204 PSETVKVLART
-4216 LEIVNNRLA
+4216 LLDIVNEKIA
-4225 SKLLPEASAL
+4225 SSILPEASTL

-4247 EQVIADLYILVDV
+4247 ELIVADLYILVDV
-4260 LRNAANSGILENRT
+4260 LRNAANSGILENTT

-4288 NDLFDTNL
+4288 ADLFATNL
-4296 ANGYEAEFSEA
+4296 ANGYEEEFSKA
-4307 CIVRVP
+4307 CIVKVP
-4313 VISGYYDSS
+4313 VVNGYYDPS

-4329 AEIITILN
+4329 VEIITILN

-4376 VDTVNDKL
+4376 VDTVNEKL
-4384 EALGVADYYV
+4384 EALGVAEYYV
-4394 ATQAKLNAVVD
+4394 ATQAKLNAVAD

-4441 ANTVLVNEVL
+4441 ANTVLVNDIL

-4461 MPVVKDYYNSSMV
+4461 MPIVKDYYDSSMV
-4474 IADWAVELDAIVNA
+4474 IADWSAELDAIVNA
-4488 IKKLDSMGLDAMSDP
+4488 IKTLDSMGLDVMESP
-4503 IENLTGEAVLIALSS
+4503 IENLTGEAVLAAVSS

-4544 TETEVEAIQTAE
+4544 TETEVEAIQTAA

-4562 DTIQSLQALL
+4562 DTIQSLQAVV

-4584 LFAVKA
+4584 LLAVKA
-4590 EAEQTQIAKDIFESV
+4590 EADQTQIAKDIFASV
-4605 LAANGIVI
+4605 LTANGIVI

>member
-8 LLLVGLGLLNLVAVF
+8 LLLVGSGLLNLVAVF

-62 NGSLLKSF
+62 NGWLLKSF
-70 IKGIPASAVS
+70 IKGIPDSAVS
-80 IWDCVLA
+80 IWDCVLV

-368 PLNYNGSIKFM
+368 PLNQNGSIKFM
-379 GTNASLK
+379 GTNESLK

-413 LDVVAEAYRLGFLEE
+413 LDVVAEAYKLGFLEE

-491 ETIVGIY
+491 ETIVSIY

-504 GVTSLQGLDAKAL
+504 GITSLEGLDAKAL

-549 EAAIGYVSNIQLIK
+549 EAAIGYVSNIQLVK

-638 ATNIALSLPAVQ
+638 ATNVALSLPAVQ
-650 KMLGNQEVVINTAN
+650 KILGKQEVVINTAN

-872 LEGVDLAN
+872 LEGVDLGN

-997 KLLEGYESRVV
+997 KLLEGYEARVV

-1018 PNLEKGIFD
+1018 PNLEKGIFA

-1107 QVFGKFVTPV
+1107 QAFGKFVTPV
-1117 MPKQIEGLMDIL
+1117 IPEGFKGLMEIL
-1129 NIENQHSRTLAED
+1129 NIENQHPRTLAED

-1172 ADAIQTV
+1172 AEAIQTV

-1255 NFFKEKGFL
+1255 NFIKEKGFL

-1355 LPAVEQLVE
+1355 LPAVEQVVE

-1480 GVIKNVIKSEAL
+1480 GVIKNAVKSEAL

-1600 ELLGDV
+1600 ELLGEV

-1762 LKLDINPLVSDY
+1762 LKLDVNPLVSDY
-1774 NYIDFAAENEL
+1774 NYIDYAAENEL

-1875 RSEIQAD
+1875 RSEIQED
-1882 LVTLVDIIDLVE
+1882 LVTLVDIIDAVE

-1905 DVVINLDPAI
+1905 DVVINLDPVI

-1951 HVADF
+1951 HVDDF

-1970 ALEEVKVLC
+1970 ALEEVKVLL
-1979 EAEGFDTVSEVIRF
+1979 EAEGLEKVSDVVSFAKNKDFVSKEKYAEVYNDEAIASVERLVEIATTSELVKLELVPLFNMAISKVPSQFNVKFLKDSVTTDELVSDANVLVDIAKLAVEFGALDLIFTGDAEFNLDAAIEAVPLLEQLNIATKNNKEIAELVFNMILPALKLEKVSAADFENINFAAENAVLVNALEEVKVLCEVEGFDKVSEIIRF

-2011 EAILSVERLVEI
+2011 EAILSVERLVEVA
-2023 ITTSELVKLELVPL
+2023 TTSELVKLELVPL
-2037 FNMAISKVP
+2037 FNKAISLVP

-2150 NFASENAKLQEVIAL
+2150 NFASENAKLQEAIAL
-2165 IGEIKTDLQLN
+2165 IGEIKTELQLN

-2332 ANVDWTAEIDAVADV
+2332 ANVDWANEFDAVADV

-2356 TFGVKHNL
+2356 TFGVEHNL

-2405 VEAQFGLEYG
+2405 AEAQFGLEYA

-2515 NEEIDVIGELLYA
+2515 NEEIDVIGDLLYA

-2538 YTLSD
+2538 YTLAD

-2613 EDVEKVIAIIE
+2613 EDVEKVLAIIE

-2822 EIVVAVIETLL
+2822 EVVVAAIETLL

-2841 FDDIVNVTA
+2841 FDDIANVTA
-2850 DRFDAKRI
+2850 DRFDTKRI

-2864 KSAYNLT
+2864 KAAYNLT

-2946 VYTEALQPVVAKV
+2946 VYTEAFQPVVAKV

-3075 KYNPFTTLNSIK
+3075 KYNPFTTLDSIK

-3233 AEAEQALVVELV
+3233 AEAEQALLV
-3245 NKLVVVLNAVGVD
+3245 DLVADLVVVLNELGVEK
-3258 TLSEVKPY
+3258 LSQVKPY
-3266 ISETLTAVKA
+3266 VTDTVALVKE
-3276 DVSEAKELLKEKSY
+3276 DVQEAKDFMNNKDY
-3290 RKAVKALVETFI
+3290 AHALVALLETI
-3302 SEGSQV
+3302 K
-3308 GAELCLEVFDQL
+3308 AEDGKVSKDAKLAVFDHI

-3333 YEQKVAGKL
+3333 YEQKV
-3342 GAELADLGYYSEAH
+3342 YSH
-3356 FEADLVVINNIVHNV
+3356 
-3371 YNSKLYEA
+3371 
-3379 LTIKELPGE
+3379 
-3388 ECVPYLEEI
+3388 
-3397 IADVCQLYIVD
+3397 
-3408 VQVEKLDIVLEKVF
+3408 LD
-3422 GDHID
+3422 
-3427 LNAINFSIIDLRE
+3427 
-3440 DAEEFAALAQYGYTL
+3440 
-3455 LVEILNNGL
+3455 
-3464 NRNLVFNTVAY
+3464 
-3475 NAVVNAYEGAIE
+3475 
-3487 TTLVQAIAPQVI
+3487 
-3499 KATASLAAE
+3499 
-3508 KLGGTVASVINA
+3508 
-3520 LDIEGIY
+3520 
-3527 DTRLLQD
+3527 
-3534 LPVYAE
+3534 
-3540 ILRGLEEV
+3540 
-3548 DAYSY
+3548 
-3553 LLNKEDIAITNADAI
+3553 
-3568 AKLAE
+3568 
-3573 NAFSLVIVDHNFE
+3573 
-3586 ELLTKVLERILGVD
+3586 
-3600 LSAVNMN
+3600 
-3607 AIDYEAEQAIL
+3607 
-3618 VELVRNGV
+3618 GV
-3626 VAAND
+3626 VAILGD
-3631 LGVDQLSEVKPYLR
+3631 L
-3645 NTLSAVKADVKEAI
+3645 
-3659 ELIKAKQIKPAV
+3659 
-3671 KALVNT
+3671 
-3677 AMDEIRKLN
+3677 
-3686 GQVCLNIV
+3686 
-3694 DLVAESELV
+3694 
-3703 AKLILPV
+3703 
-3710 YEQKVYT
+3710 
-3717 RLDGILAVIGDV
+3717 
-3729 SNYNETLLVE
+3729 SNYNEA
-3739 DLDLL
+3739 LL
-3744 AEIAHD
+3744 AEDLGLFNAIVHD
-3750 MYDSKLY
+3750 IYESSLDQV
-3757 KAISVR
+3757 AATGQ
-3763 ELPGEEAIPYLENIL
+3763 LPDETCIPYLENIL
-3778 RNAASLNIVDVKKA
+3778 RNVAKLNLVDVKVA
-3792 DVLVVAQAVLDKV
+3792 DVLEVAQVILDQT
-3805 GLTSYIRKL
+3805 GLTANL
-3814 DADFDLAK
+3814 AQLCPEFDLANIN
-3822 YDASSINFKA
+3822 ASSISFKA
-3832 DADIY
+3832 DAEIY
-3837 ASMAQYLYVAAEGLL
+3837 ASMAQYLYVALDGLY
-3852 ESGFNASFF
+3852 EAKFDAPFF
-3861 GNTEAINA
+3861 GNTAAVSA
-3869 LVEVYTISI
+3869 LVEIYTISL
-3878 DTTLVRT
+3878 DTTLVNVIAPEVHKIVT
-3885 FASKALNAVSK
+3885 AFGSQLGMP
-3896 LAAKFKSTVNE
+3896 VNE
-3907 NDVEVL
+3907 NVREVL
-3913 YNISDFLFGA
+3913 ENVADFLFGA
-3923 IELGVFSNNGID
+3923 IELGVFSNDGID
-3935 FTDAATIQMMKECVF
+3935 LTDAATIEIMKQSVF
-3950 DSVTLPGKVQSL
+3950 NTVKLPAV
-3962 INKVCNRAYAYGVV
+3962 IEEVVNKVCRRAYAYDVV
-3976 PFDWNQVSLTHE
+3976 PFDWNQVSIAHE
-3988 AKVYYNLAKQ
+3988 LQVYMALANQ
-3998 AVRFVKANA
+3998 VMNFVQNNGQVLAT
-4007 ASIKA
+4007 
-4012 LDLSILA
+4012 DLSILTNPS
-4019 DAKVQA
+4019 VQA
-4025 DLTAMANKASES
+4025 DLTQMANKVAES
-4037 SIVQQLFFPFVE
+4037 SFVQQLFFPFVE

-4060 DGEMTYD
+4060 DGEMTYN
-4067 ATINDVLTY
+4067 ATLDDVLAY
-4076 SLPNFWKVI
+4076 SLPNFFRVV
-4085 NAVYDLTGFKVS
+4085 NAAYELTEFNPAAITVE
-4097 GISLA
+4097 
-4102 NILANLDAVS
+4102 NILANLDAVA

-4121 IMLKDNAAKIL
+4121 IMLKDNVAKIF
-4132 ATAIGVLTS
+4132 TTVLGALTTY
-4141 HDLTAEQIAK
+4141 DLTAEQAAK
-4151 LEAIDFTNEVQYSN
+4151 LQAIDFANEVQYSN

-4176 AHPFTIGVDM
+4176 AHPFTLGVDM
-4186 FKDKD
+4186 LKDKE
-4191 VILGVADALEAIL
+4191 VILGVADALEAVL
-4204 PSETVKVLARTG
+4204 PSETVKVLARTV
-4216 LEIVNNRLA
+4216 LDIVNEKIA
-4225 SKLLPEASAL
+4225 SSILPEASTL

-4241 DATFTD
+4241 DPTFTD
-4247 EQVIADLYILVDV
+4247 ELIVADLYILVDV
-4260 LRNAANSGILENRT
+4260 LRNAANSGILENTT

-4288 NDLFDTNL
+4288 ADLFATNL
-4296 ANGYEAEFSEA
+4296 ANGYEEEFSKA
-4307 CIVRVP
+4307 CIVKVP
-4313 VISGYYDSS
+4313 VVNGYYDPS

-4329 AEIITILN
+4329 VEIITILN

-4376 VDTVNDKL
+4376 VDTVNEKL

-4394 ATQAKLNAVVD
+4394 ATQAKLNAVAD

-4441 ANTVLVNEVL
+4441 ANTVLVNDIL

-4461 MPVVKDYYNSSMV
+4461 MPIVKDYYESSMV
-4474 IADWAVELDAIVNA
+4474 IADWSVELDAIVNA
-4488 IKKLDSMGLDAMSDP
+4488 IKTLDSMGLDVMESP
-4503 IENLTGEAVLIALSS
+4503 IENLTGDAVLAAVSS

-4544 TETEVEAIQTAE
+4544 TETEVEAIQTAG

-4562 DTIQSLQALL
+4562 DTIQSLQAVV

-4584 LFAVKA
+4584 LLAVKA
-4590 EAEQTQIAKDIFESV
+4590 EADQTQIAKDIFASV
-4605 LAANGIVI
+4605 LTANGIVI